1 MYCGNCFRD
10 NALVAELRRM
20 GHDTLMLPLY
30 LPMTL
35 DEQDQSA
42 GTPLFFGGIN
52 VYLEQ
57 QSALF
62 KHAPNWFR
70 SLLNHPKLLKL
81 AAGRAAKT
89 KAADLGEL
97 TLSML
102 QGENGHQAREL
113 DELLTWLKGQPPP
126 DCIFLSNALLLGL
139 ARRLKTE
146 LGTRVIC
153 MLQGEDE
160 FLDGLPESHRISCW
174 NELGRRAREIDG
186 FIAPSRYF
194 GDRMANRI
202 GIPTEQVHVVHNGIS
217 LTGYPDHPPAAPP
230 SIPTVGF
237 FARLCKEKGLDILV
251 DAYLIA
257 KKSLPQLRLQVG
269 GACGPSDEA
278 YVQTCKDRLHAAG
291 AKQDVEFRTN
301 LTREEKI
308 QFWQS
313 LSLLCVP
320 ARYSEAFGLY
330 LIEAMAAGVP
340 AVQPRHAS
348 FPELVEATQ
357 GGLIAE
363 PSAAALAARIVEV
376 AGNPDLNQ
384 RLSHQAHAAVHS
396 RFTVGAMANHIVRIV
411 ESLRPTA

>member
-10 NALVAELRRM
+10 NALVAELRRR

-35 DEQDQSA
+35 DEADQSA

-89 KAADLGEL
+89 RAADLGEL

-113 DELLTWLKGQPPP
+113 EELLSWLKGQPAP
-126 DCIFLSNALLLGL
+126 DAIFLSNALLLGL
-139 ARRLKTE
+139 ARRLKQE
-146 LGTRVIC
+146 LGTRVVC

-160 FLDGLPESHRISCW
+160 FLDSLPEPHRTQCW
-174 NELGRRAREIDG
+174 QELSRRAREIDG
-186 FIAPSRYF
+186 FVAPSRYF
-194 GDRMANRI
+194 GELMARRIEIPENRL
-202 GIPTEQVHVVHNGIS
+202 HVVYNGIS
-217 LTGYPDHPPAAPP
+217 LTGYPVQAPVALPTPP
-230 SIPTVGF
+230 TLGF
-237 FARLCKEKGLDILV
+237 FARMCKEKGLDVLV
-251 DAYLIA
+251 EAYLIA
-257 KKSLPQLRLQVG
+257 KKSLPELRLKVG

-278 YVQTCKDRLHAAG
+278 YVRTCQDRLRSAG
-291 AKQDVEFRTN
+291 AWADVEFHTN
-301 LTREEKI
+301 LPREDKI
-308 QFWQS
+308 RFWQS
-313 LSLLCVP
+313 LTLLCVP

-348 FPELVEATQ
+348 FPELIESTG

-363 PSAAALAARIVEV
+363 PTPDALAARIVEV
-376 AGNPDLNQ
+376 AGNPQLAQ
-384 RLSHQAHAAVHS
+384 QFSQQAHTSVHT
-396 RFTVGAMANHIVRIV
+396 RFTVGMMAESIVQIV
-411 ESLRPTA
+411 ERLK